1 MTGRVAGVVL
11 AAGLSSRFVAG
22 RGRNAG
28 GPGTDGVA
36 GTDRRGGTG
45 RRAET
50 DRPAGTDAAAGMG
63 RRAGTDRG
71 AAAQPKQLYRIGGES
86 LVRRVCRAA
95 LASRLTEVVLVTG
108 HARRR
113 VRAEVADLDLRA
125 VHNPDYEQGQ
135 SGSVRAGLAAVSD
148 RAEGAMFLPADQPGL
163 DAAVI
168 DRLLGAFRGPA
179 SIVAPAFRGRR
190 GAPVTFG
197 RRWFG
202 EIERLRGDRGA
213 RPLLDR
219 LDGQVDEIELD
230 SALPLRDIDTEAE
243 ARSWTSGRART

>member
-1 MTGRVAGVVL
+1 MTGRVSGVVL
-11 AAGLSSRFVAG
+11 AAGLSTRFAAG
-22 RGRNAG
+22 RHRNAG
-28 GPGTDGVA
+28 DA
-36 GTDRRGGTG
+36 GTNAGADRCAGMDRGGSTG
-45 RRAET
+45 
-50 DRPAGTDAAAGMG
+50 
-63 RRAGTDRG
+63 RG
-71 AAAQPKQLYRIGGES
+71 AAAEPKQLYRIDGES
-86 LVRRVCRAA
+86 LVRRVCREA
-95 LASRLTEVVLVTG
+95 LASGLTEVVLVTG

-113 VRAEVADLDLRA
+113 VQAEVADLDLRA
-125 VHNPDYEQGQ
+125 VHNPDYANGQ

-148 RAEGAMFLPADQPGL
+148 RADGAMFLPADQPGL

-168 DRLLGAFRGPA
+168 DRLLDAFRGPA

-219 LDGQVDEIELD
+219 LGGQVDEVELD
-230 SALPLRDIDTEAE
+230 SGLPLRDMDTEAE
-243 ARSWTSGRART
+243 ARAWPPGRARR